1 MKSVRKRLT
10 YANVMSSI
18 AVFLVV
24 AGGSALA
31 ANQLGKNTV
40 GTKQLKSNAVTT
52 AKIKNGAVTGSK
64 IQASTLGTVPSAT
77 TAGTATN
84 ATNASHAN
92 SADTASRAADAANSS
107 HANSADQASNA
118 NSLGG
123 APASA
128 YARTE
133 LEAVHVVGAANQP
146 AFEHGCTN
154 GGVFGPVG
162 FYKDPF
168 GIVHLQGFLVGC
180 TEGASAFTLPPGF
193 RPPTTES
200 VVVVDGTGNTSSG
213 LIRVDP
219 SGAVVPFGSSQG
231 LISSVSFRT
240 S

>member
-1 MKSVRKRLT
+1 MKLVRKRLT
-10 YANVMSSI
+10 YANVMSTI

-31 ANQLGKNTV
+31 AGQLGKNTV
-40 GTKQLKSNAVTT
+40 GTKQLKNNAVTA

-64 IQASTLGTVPSAT
+64 IQVSSLGTVPSAT
-77 TAGTATN
+77 SATSATN
-84 ATNASHAN
+84 ATNASHAA
-92 SADTASRAADAANSS
+92 SADTATHATDAGNAS

-118 NSLGG
+118 SSLGG
-123 APASA
+123 APSSA

-133 LEAVHVVGAANQP
+133 LEAVHVVGAPGQP
-146 AFEHGCTN
+146 TFEHGCVT

-168 GIVHLQGFLVGC
+168 GVVHLEGYIVGC
-180 TEGASAFTLPPGF
+180 TEGASAFTLPAGF

-213 LIRVDP
+213 LIRIDP
-219 SGAVVPFGSSQG
+219 DGAVVPFGSSMA

-240 S
+240 N